1 MSRYYCL
8 FLILF
13 LKVLFAQNNK
23 VKIVDA
29 ENLNPIKN
37 ARILKDNKV
46 YYTNDDGLVLIPEKF
61 QNFEVSAPSYQ
72 NQKIEN
78 YTSEI
83 RLKPFYKT
91 IDEIKMVNVNIKD
104 IFENV
109 LKNYAKIYYDQPS
122 LYDIVYKQ
130 KNYYDNKLNF
140 LVIADGKLW
149 TKTNQYNYKEGFR
162 KNFDNILQLQL
173 NNIRYL
179 KKTNRDSLFS
189 GRTNEFSHEIIGNYF
204 FNYELSRLI
213 GALKA
218 ADKKIFGTVVSQE
231 GYNQFINFKIS
242 KKNGTAI
249 SGNFTYNTSNGGMSR
264 FEVTYDQSDFPI
276 MKKKAADGK
285 EYDYKMGIA
294 SLMFDFYLKD
304 GKYIPSR
311 YNFKG
316 DNFLMI
322 MDNKTLTKKF
332 EKQIIYNVFTPSNND
347 GLDSKIDFTKD
358 FWDNIPT
365 NDKKTDPL
373 LLSEEEANF
382 LNVSTDEK

>member
-1 MSRYYCL
+1 M
-8 FLILF
+8 
-13 LKVLFAQNNK
+13 
-23 VKIVDA
+23 KIVDA

-61 QNFEVSAPSYQ
+61 QNFEVSAPNYQ

-322 MDNKTLTKKF
+322 MDNKTLTRKF